1 MIRLIALSCAFAARV
16 ARRVAWIFLRARLR
30 RCGRRTYLD
39 PRGIYSWESI
49 SVGNDV
55 FVAPGA
61 FFSAT
66 VSAIEI
72 GDKVMMGPG
81 VTILGGDHNTSV
93 VGKAMCD
100 VTEKRPQDD
109 LPVVIEDDVWIGAGA
124 TLLKGVRISRGSI
137 VAAGAVV
144 TKSFPPYSIIGGVP
158 ARLIRQRWDD
168 ETIRLHERALYPER
182 RLSKTR

>member
-1 MIRLIALSCAFAARV
+1 MMRLIAISCDLVARV
-16 ARRVAWIFLRARLR
+16 TRRVSWVFLRARLR

-49 SVGNDV
+49 SVGSDV

-100 VTEKRPQDD
+100 ITEKRPEDD
-109 LPVVIEDDVWIGAGA
+109 APVVIEDDVWIGARA
-124 TLLKGVRISRGSI
+124 VLLKGVRVSRGSI

-158 ARLIRQRWDD
+158 ARLLRPRWD
-168 ETIRLHERALYPER
+168 EATIRRHEDMLYPPDGR
-182 RLSKTR
+182 VDRQ

>member
-1 MIRLIALSCAFAARV
+1 MIRLIAKVADLLGRVHRRWRAAL
-16 ARRVAWIFLRARLR
+16 LRSRLK
-30 RCGRRTYLD
+30 RCGRRVYLD
-39 PRGIYSWESI
+39 PRGIYSCETI
-49 SVGNDV
+49 SVGDDV

-66 VSAIEI
+66 VSGVVI
-72 GDKVMMGPG
+72 GNKVMMGPG

-109 LPVVIEDDVWIGAGA
+109 AEVVIEDDVWIGARA
-124 TLLKGVRISRGSI
+124 TLLKGVRVARGSI

-158 ARLIRQRWDD
+158 ARLIRPRWD
-168 ETIRLHERALYPER
+168 EATIRRHEEMLYPPDR
-182 RLSKTR
+182 RADYK

>member
-1 MIRLIALSCAFAARV
+1 MISLIAKAVDWLGRV
-16 ARRVAWIFLRARLR
+16 HRRWHSLLLRSRLK
-30 RCGRRTYLD
+30 RCGRRVYLD
-39 PRGIYSWESI
+39 PRGIYSCETI

-55 FVAPGA
+55 FIAPGA

-66 VSAIEI
+66 VSGIVI
-72 GDKVMMGPG
+72 GNKVMMGPG

-93 VGKAMCD
+93 VGKPMYD
-100 VTEKRPQDD
+100 VTDKRPEDD
-109 LPVVIEDDVWIGAGA
+109 TKVLIEDDVWIGARA

-158 ARLIRQRWDD
+158 ARLIKMRWDE
-168 ETIRLHERALYPER
+168 ETIRRHEQAVSLDER
-182 RLSKTR
+182 RADSR